1 MYLEV
6 DRDSYLNVIYNRLAK
21 MHENKANIVKNTKK
35 SFRFSKYTWMLIG
48 ILALAGIIRFH
59 YFPFEVPLSS
69 DALYY
74 FWYSSEIFHIGKLPD
89 NWSPA
94 NNGWPIFVSL
104 FFSIFDTNDIESLMS
119 IQRGLS
125 VLISLVT
132 SISVYFLCKKFVN
145 NKFAFIGAT
154 LIAFDPRLIINSFL
168 GVTDPLYLLLI
179 TSSIVLFLSNNK
191 KLVYFSFI
199 LVSISTLVRVEGLII
214 FVILSI
220 MFLIKYKKEKYKV
233 LIKYILIIGIFM
245 IIITP
250 NIIYQTEVNGTDAIF
265 SRVLNTG
272 NNLVAETLIE
282 SNTVNQKN
290 NLIEGF
296 EILIKYLI
304 WVMIPNFILFIP
316 LGLFI
321 IFQKRSFENM
331 FIVILGGI
339 MIIPAYYAYTIPA
352 LDTRY
357 LYTLFPIFAVL
368 AVVAIKKIVTKFD
381 KENIL
386 LILIISSIIISS
398 VLFYEYKKIDYEH
411 ENESFEIMKE
421 VSSKVKG
428 VNYLSTESR
437 YLTTIQTMNQWP
449 TPYSEISDIQIISY
463 ENENNLEDFILKSK
477 EKGLTHIIID
487 NNQKRPD
494 FLKEVFFEKEKH
506 RYLEKIYD
514 SKNHGFNY
522 QLKIFEI
529 NYKMIESLKDN
540 T

>member
-1 MYLEV
+1 
-6 DRDSYLNVIYNRLAK
+6 
-21 MHENKANIVKNTKK
+21 
-35 SFRFSKYTWMLIG
+35 
-48 ILALAGIIRFH
+48 
-59 YFPFEVPLSS
+59 
-69 DALYY
+69 
-74 FWYSSEIFHIGKLPD
+74 
-89 NWSPA
+89 
-94 NNGWPIFVSL
+94 
-104 FFSIFDTNDIESLMS
+104 
-119 IQRGLS
+119 
-125 VLISLVT
+125 
-132 SISVYFLCKKFVN
+132 
-145 NKFAFIGAT
+145 
-154 LIAFDPRLIINSFL
+154 
-168 GVTDPLYLLLI
+168 
-179 TSSIVLFLSNNK
+179 
-191 KLVYFSFI
+191 
-199 LVSISTLVRVEGLII
+199 
-214 FVILSI
+214 
-220 MFLIKYKKEKYKV
+220 
-233 LIKYILIIGIFM
+233 M